1 MSRIPNTAFSTV
13 NKINI
18 FFGIR
23 YVYGWVSMDY
33 WRMTLVK
40 RDLEEPSQ
48 DKVWAR
54 MAHYPGELNFI
65 PNPGKK

>member
-1 MSRIPNTAFSTV
+1 
-13 NKINI
+13 
-18 FFGIR
+18 
-23 YVYGWVSMDY
+23 MDY

-40 RDLEEPSQ
+40 RDLEEPSM